1 MTTTYTVRQNDTLTA
16 IAKAHNTTVLD
27 LARLNK
33 ISDPN
38 RIHVGQKIIFSE
50 TPTQENPQLENEEV
64 TVDTL
69 STQLE
74 AAQQQL
80 ADLQGQISQQ
90 DNGLTDM
97 ERFGI
102 GLGATYASYKMG
114 KGALPYVKTAG
125 KYSLNQSQ
133 KMWNLAKNTYTSAK
147 ESVQTTAMRAKESVK
162 SATKHAAKKAELEY
176 AFAKDAV
183 KTNVTQAKVAVKNT
197 ASKVGDNATKVAK
210 NTSKA
215 TKKTFVRS
223 SRLLKGQKVS
233 VAGKAVK
240 SLGKAGKFLGKGAVP
255 LQAGVAIVEVTQAYD
270 KGGTKAAVKQAAKS
284 GSGIAGGL
292 AGAKVGAA
300 LGTAICPGLGT
311 VIGGFVGGIAG
322 YIAGENLADKVIS

>member
-1 MTTTYTVRQNDTLTA
+1 MAVSYTVQQNDTLSA
-16 IAKAHNTTVLD
+16 IAKAHNTTVEK
-27 LARLNK
+27 LARLNN
-33 ISDPN
+33 ISNPN
-38 RIHVGQKIIFSE
+38 LIMVGQEIIFSE
-50 TPTQENPQLENEEV
+50 ASQNGNKQPANADV

-80 ADLQGQISQQ
+80 ADLQGQMNQQ

-97 ERFGI
+97 ERCGI
-102 GLGATYASYKMG
+102 GLGATYASYKIG
-114 KGALPYVKTAG
+114 KGALPYAKAAG
-125 KYSLNQSQ
+125 KYTLNQAN
-133 KMWNLAKNTYTSAK
+133 KLGTFAKNGYAAATDAVKTKATQAK
-147 ESVQTTAMRAKESVK
+147 AAAKHV
-162 SATKHAAKKAELEY
+162 AKKAELEY

-183 KTNVTQAKVAVKNT
+183 KTKTTQVKTAVKNT
-197 ASKVGDNATKVAK
+197 ANVVSDKATNVAK
-210 NTSKA
+210 NTNKA
-215 TKKTFVRS
+215 TKKTVVRT

-284 GSGIAGGL
+284 GSGIAGGF
-292 AGAKVGAA
+292 AGAKLGAA
-300 LGTAICPGLGT
+300 IGTAICPGFGT
-311 VIGGFVGGIAG
+311 AIGGFIGGIAG
-322 YIAGENLADKVIS
+322 YVAGEYVADKVVS